1 MELKNKRVLVVG
13 LGKSGRA
20 AALFLRDKG
29 ARVTVS
35 DSRSMAALEHEIPT
49 LLDAGIMVEAGGH
62 GLLTFRRQD
71 LIVVSP
77 GVPYDTPELKQV
89 RAFGSLGPP
98 IIGELE
104 LASRFLQGNVVAITG
119 SNGKTTTT
127 SLLGKI
133 FADAGRA
140 TLVGGNI
147 GTPVIELIAPSI
159 ELSGAHSEE
168 EADSSA
174 ALRND
179 KQNAGILPS
188 ARNDKQENEQQQGQ
202 ERNTEVLSG
211 AQNDGLR
218 IDGDDGPRVGGDVWS
233 VLEVSSFQL
242 ETVEEFHPHIAVVL
256 NITPDHLDRHGTFE
270 NYAAMKARITA
281 RQGPEDFLVLNGE
294 DPPTQMVAA
303 KTKAQVFWFSG
314 RRPIKQG
321 AFVHG
326 ESVLFIPREGAK
338 AEPILPVAEIP
349 LKGAH
354 NVENVLAAV
363 CAARLAG
370 IVAESIR
377 ASVASFRAVEHR
389 LEFTAAVRG
398 VEFYNDSKATNV
410 DATKKALE
418 AFAGGVHLILGGKD
432 KNSDYTELSDLLRA
446 RCKVVYTIGSAA
458 EKIERQ
464 LAGVVKIVSAGTLDA
479 AVRKATEDAVAGD
492 VVLLA
497 PACSSYDQFENYEHR
512 GRVFKELVAQQ
523 VSKAAG

>member
-13 LGKSGRA
+13 LGKSGMA
-20 AALFLRDKG
+20 AALFLRDQG

-35 DSRSMAALEHEIPT
+35 DTRSAVALAGEIPT

-89 RAFGSLGPP
+89 RAYGKDGPQ

-104 LASRFLQGNVVAITG
+104 LASRFLQGKVVAITG

-127 SLLGKI
+127 SLMGKI
-133 FADAGRA
+133 FADAGGP

-147 GTPVIELIAPSI
+147 GTPVIELIAPSTP
-159 ELSGAHSEE
+159 E
-168 EADSSA
+168 
-174 ALRND
+174 
-179 KQNAGILPS
+179 
-188 ARNDKQENEQQQGQ
+188 
-202 ERNTEVLSG
+202 TV
-211 AQNDGLR
+211 
-218 IDGDDGPRVGGDVWS
+218 S

-242 ETVEEFHPHIAVVL
+242 ETVEEFHPQIAVVL

-281 RQGPEDFLVLNGE
+281 RQTAEDFLVLNGE
-294 DPPTQMVAA
+294 DKPTQMLAG
-303 KTKAQVFWFSG
+303 KTRAQVFWFSG

-363 CAARLAG
+363 CAARLG
-370 IVAESIR
+370 GVAAEAIR
-377 ASVASFRAVEHR
+377 ASVKSFKAVEHR
-389 LEFTAAVRG
+389 LEFVAVVGG

-410 DATKKALE
+410 DATRKALE
-418 AFAGGVHLILGGKD
+418 AFRRGVHLILGGRD
-432 KNSDYTELSDLLRA
+432 KNSDYMELSDLLRA

-458 EKIERQ
+458 EKIERH
-464 LAGVVKIVSAGTLDA
+464 LAGVVKIVSAGTLDV
-479 AVRKATEDAVAGD
+479 AVRKAAEDAVAGD

-497 PACSSYDQFENYEHR
+497 PACSSFDQFENYEQR
-512 GRVFKELVAQQ
+512 GRVFKELVGKIVGEKESSPTITSA
-523 VSKAAG
+523 

>member
-1 MELKNKRVLVVG
+1 LIVELKNKRVLVVG
-13 LGKSGRA
+13 LGKSGLA
-20 AALFLRDKG
+20 AAMFLKAQG
-29 ARVTVS
+29 ALVTVS
-35 DSRSMAALEHEIPT
+35 DSRSAAALAEEIPA
-49 LLDAGIMVEAGGH
+49 LLEAGIMVEAGGH

-89 RAFGSLGPP
+89 RAFGLP

-127 SLLGKI
+127 ALVGKI
-133 FADAGRA
+133 FAESGRK

-147 GTPVIELIAPSI
+147 GTPVIELIA
-159 ELSGAHSEE
+159 
-168 EADSSA
+168 DST
-174 ALRND
+174 
-179 KQNAGILPS
+179 P
-188 ARNDKQENEQQQGQ
+188 E
-202 ERNTEVLSG
+202 TT
-211 AQNDGLR
+211 
-218 IDGDDGPRVGGDVWS
+218 S

-242 ETVEEFHPHIAVVL
+242 ETVEEFAPHIAVVL

-270 NYAAMKARITA
+270 AYAAAKARITA
-281 RQGPEDFLVLNGE
+281 RQTADDFLILNGE
-294 DPPTQMVAA
+294 DKATQMVAA
-303 KTKAQVFWFSG
+303 GAGTTGTKAQIYWFSG

-326 ESVLFIPREGAK
+326 ESLLFLAKEGGK
-338 AEPILPVAEIP
+338 AEPVMPVAEIP
-349 LKGAH
+349 LRGAH

-370 IVAESIR
+370 IPAESIR
-377 ASVASFRAVEHR
+377 ASVREFKAVEHR
-389 LEFTAAVRG
+389 LEFVAKVGG

-432 KNSDYTELSDLLRA
+432 KDSDYAELTDLLRE
-446 RCKVVYTIGSAA
+446 RCKTVYTIGSAA

-464 LAGVVKIVSAGTLDA
+464 LAGVVKMVRAQTLDRAVAEA
-479 AVRKATEDAVAGD
+479 AAAAVAGD

-497 PACSSYDQFENYEHR
+497 PACSSFDQFRNYEER
-512 GRVFKELVAQQ
+512 GKTFKDLVKQLLA
-523 VSKAAG
+523 VSS